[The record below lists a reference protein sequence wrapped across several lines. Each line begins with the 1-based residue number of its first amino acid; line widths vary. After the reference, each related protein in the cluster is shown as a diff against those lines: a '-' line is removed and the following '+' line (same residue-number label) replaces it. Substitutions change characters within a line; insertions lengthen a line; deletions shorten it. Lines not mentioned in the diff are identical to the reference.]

1 MVNDLVLFANGE
13 SLMQETPKKK
23 AVQDTKPN
31 RSPQLCSPDLLRTI
45 QF

>member
-1 MVNDLVLFANGE
+1 MKGL
-13 SLMQETPKKK
+13 SLLAEDTKKK

-31 RSPQLCSPDLLRTI
+31 RSLQLDGRDLLRTI